1 MVTIAVIDLGV
12 VFLQNLDK
20 DQVYELGVCRLH
32 AGYTDPLLQKIII
45 IIISMLYSLF
55 CDADV

>member
-20 DQVYELGVCRLH
+20 DQVYDLWVCQLH
-32 AGYTDPLLQKIII
+32 AGYVDPLLQEK
-45 IIISMLYSLF
+45 
-55 CDADV
+55 